1 MLGLPVLET
10 SKTFLKDPSKNVW
23 VRIVAAEAITNIAQ
37 SYPQYR
43 EDSAHIFGEELKKY
57 KINDISLN
65 AFLILGLVRLQSHD
79 YLKEMKDAFEARCVD
94 EMLMGDWEDVQVEL
108 GRRYE

>member
-1 MLGLPVLET
+1 M
-10 SKTFLKDPSKNVW
+10 W

-37 SYPQYR
+37 SYPHYR
-43 EDSAHIFGEELKKY
+43 ENSVQIFGEELKKY

-79 YLKEMKDAFEARCVD
+79 YLNEMEAAFEDRCVD
-94 EMLMGDWEDVQVEL
+94 EMVKSL
-108 GRRYE
+108 